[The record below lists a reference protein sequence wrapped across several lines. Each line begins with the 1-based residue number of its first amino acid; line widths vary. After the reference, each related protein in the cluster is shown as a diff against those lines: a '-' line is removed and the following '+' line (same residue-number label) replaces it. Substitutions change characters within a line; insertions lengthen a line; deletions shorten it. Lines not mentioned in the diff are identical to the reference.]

1 MLLQS
6 KVYKL
11 EQEIKQLRFNND
23 ELTKQNKSLQEII
36 DNYEFLESLDDDNAS
51 QNKVESD
58 SLIRPTKRKKPSK
71 RQTKLKESKQNNFS
85 EDEDGLKIEEG
96 AKVCI
101 IN

>member
-58 SLIRPTKRKKPSK
+58 NLIRSTKRKKP
-71 RQTKLKESKQNNFS
+71 
-85 EDEDGLKIEEG
+85 I
-96 AKVCI
+96 
-101 IN
+101 